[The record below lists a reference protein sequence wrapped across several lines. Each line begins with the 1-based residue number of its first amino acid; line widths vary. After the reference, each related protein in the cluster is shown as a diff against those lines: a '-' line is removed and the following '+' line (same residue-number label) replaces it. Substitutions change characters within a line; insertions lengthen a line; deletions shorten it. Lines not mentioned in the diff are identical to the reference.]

1 MIINSFNIDT
11 SNVALS
17 GASRSFNIQGDIGA
31 KFSLSMIYTENPNI
45 YYYNFE
51 TSEFQSDYYFIEEEI
66 TSNSGY
72 SGVINFPTASSATEL
87 FLFLHAD
94 PVSGTVHSDYVE
106 YRDESGNVDV
116 NLSTGSNSLM
126 LTKKIIQPA
135 DSTLIIATNSLSS
148 QLGLAS
154 STVASDSI
162 AFAANSPAYE
172 TTFTLSIT
180 TANGK
185 ALTLDRQ
192 PEANDFFTSATVNIE
207 NELQFSG
214 EDEFDN
220 GQSARSTDTTSG
232 ATSGSTLVTMTST
245 VATKMAAGDRV
256 TGTGISSSDVVT
268 VVNITDGNDDQ
279 FRASQAVTIS
289 GGVTLT
295 FTEPHYYRWEADDV
309 SKILDYLELS
319 DSLATANSYVS
330 RYTPVENSQAVV
342 KTGSYFTSTAGKIE
356 TIGFPGH
363 VTFNQAQRKSF
374 GNQAISILAY
384 GSENIQKQQ
393 GWDLQITNLKATI
406 TKPTT
411 VTTSGVSSSTS
422 VPVAS
427 ARGIMDDVSVVS
439 SVNMDVTAVNP
450 TVTNIASYN
459 ESSNSTATL
468 TLSAAQTLENGETLT
483 FDGAGQVVTITGNV
497 EIIQAGTADK
507 TIFFD
512 IERLLSVV

>member
-1 MIINSFNIDT
+1 MS
-11 SNVALS
+11 
-17 GASRSFNIQGDIGA
+17 
-31 KFSLSMIYTENPNI
+31 
-45 YYYNFE
+45 
-51 TSEFQSDYYFIEEEI
+51 
-66 TSNSGY
+66 
-72 SGVINFPTASSATEL
+72 
-87 FLFLHAD
+87 
-94 PVSGTVHSDYVE
+94 
-106 YRDESGNVDV
+106 
-116 NLSTGSNSLM
+116 
-126 LTKKIIQPA
+126 
-135 DSTLIIATNSLSS
+135 IATNSLSG
-148 QLGLAS
+148 QLGLTS
-154 STVASDSI
+154 STTAGDSI

-172 TTFTLSIT
+172 TPFTLSIT

-207 NELQFSG
+207 DELQFTG

-232 ATSGSTLVTMTST
+232 STSSSTLVTMTSE

-268 VVNITDGNDDQ
+268 VVNITDGTSNQ

-295 FTEPHYYRWEADDV
+295 FTEPHYYRWQADDV
-309 SKILDYLELS
+309 SKILDYFELS

-330 RYTPVENSQAVV
+330 RYTPIENSQAVV
-342 KTGSYFTSTAGKIE
+342 KTGSYFTSTDHSKIE

-384 GSENIQKQQ
+384 GSENIQKQT

-411 VTTSGVSSSTS
+411 TVTSSSGTS
-422 VPVAS
+422 LGVTS
-427 ARGIMDDVSVVS
+427 ARGIMDDVTTVS
-439 SVNMDVTAVNP
+439 SVNMDSTVVNP
-450 TVTNIASYN
+450 TVTNIASYT
-459 ESSNSTATL
+459 EPTATATL
-468 TLSAAQTLENGETLT
+468 TLSSSQTLEVGETLT
-483 FDGAGQVVTITGNV
+483 FDGAGQVVTITGN
-497 EIIQAGTADK
+497 IQVNSSIGN
-507 TIFFD
+507 
-512 IERLLSVV
+512 LNLSLDVDRFITSTKEDAS